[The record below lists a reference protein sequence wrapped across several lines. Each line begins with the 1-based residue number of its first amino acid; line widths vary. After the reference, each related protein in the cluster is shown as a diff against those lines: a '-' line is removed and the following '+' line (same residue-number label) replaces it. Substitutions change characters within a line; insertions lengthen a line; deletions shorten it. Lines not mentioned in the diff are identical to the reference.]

1 MTNKYEKTQD
11 LIDFITNPQRNKD
24 FNAEIDRKTKHYQKI
39 YGFDISSD
47 PNHPTWNN
55 EADAFK
61 HAFMQA
67 VLSRRYNDFISNSA
81 GLFHEYQNLKSKNPK
96 DETNMDIWNNNVG
109 RDIANEVKDELKL
122 LKGPISENQIEDM
135 YAKKIMERMKAGDL
149 ITTPKDERAKPIPKK
164 LQEYFKNSHTGYA
177 VPFTREQINSMTN
190 DEFSVNESSIMSQ
203 LKNGLIG
210 SELKDYTGYTN
221 PTSGDNKI
229 FTREDIAQMT
239 TDEYTKY
246 EKDINSQLNSVG
258 IPTKA
263 ELSSSSGTVFVNG
276 YTRDDG
282 TEVKSYYRSKP
293 SK

>member
-1 MTNKYEKTQD
+1 MTNNKKSLREQFSNEIYAKTM
-11 LIDFITNPQRNKD
+11 K
-24 FNAEIDRKTKHYQKI
+24 YQKKF
-39 YGFDISSD
+39 GFEIGTR
-47 PNHPTWNN
+47 PEHKAWNN

-61 HAFMQA
+61 HTFMQT
-67 VLSRRYNDFISNSA
+67 VLSLRYGDTVSHTLGTWHEIEGDLSN
-81 GLFHEYQNLKSKNPK
+81 QPK
-96 DETNMDIWNNNVG
+96 GEKNMDLWNNFIG
-109 RDIANEVKDELKL
+109 REIAKEIKQEIKGKEKFFTNE
-122 LKGPISENQIEDM
+122 QIEDM
-135 YAKKIMERMKAGDL
+135 AAVKVMERMKKGDL
-149 ITTPKDERAKPIPKK
+149 ITKPSDKRSFEKLKK
-164 LQEYFKNSHTGYA
+164 GYSTGYA

-190 DEFSVNESSIMSQ
+190 DEFSANESSIMSQ

>member
-1 MTNKYEKTQD
+1 M
-11 LIDFITNPQRNKD
+11 
-24 FNAEIDRKTKHYQKI
+24 
-39 YGFDISSD
+39 
-47 PNHPTWNN
+47 
-55 EADAFK
+55 
-61 HAFMQA
+61 
-67 VLSRRYNDFISNSA
+67 VL
-81 GLFHEYQNLKSKNPK
+81 L
-96 DETNMDIWNNNVG
+96 
-109 RDIANEVKDELKL
+109 
-122 LKGPISENQIEDM
+122 
-135 YAKKIMERMKAGDL
+135 
-149 ITTPKDERAKPIPKK
+149 
-164 LQEYFKNSHTGYA
+164 
-177 VPFTREQINSMTN
+177 VP
-190 DEFSVNESSIMSQ
+190 
-203 LKNGLIG
+203 
-210 SELKDYTGYTN
+210 GYTN